1 MNDKNKL
8 PCFTPTFENG
18 GYWEYYRD
26 LERQFENFLESVP
39 YLSGNENT
47 YSFRLANLILA
58 IGAHIDSA
66 FKEMARYPEFSTKYP
81 LILKKKTGGPRNPT
95 IRDYYDL
102 AVEYKLPQRK
112 VAFKRLP
119 EQELVIPFQ
128 QYAKVENKVIIPD
141 WWHVY
146 NNVKHHF
153 SENFE
158 KANLKNVRNALA
170 GAFLLN
176 IIHIPAYIRLMEY
189 RVVTVQPKGVGFA
202 VFLLSSDWK
211 EKAIK
216 KGLKLKRHGVVETP
230 LFSYDYVKE
239 DERFVS
245 PDSPQ

>member
-8 PCFTPTFENG
+8 LCFTPTFENG

-26 LERQFENFLESVP
+26 LERQFENFSESVP

-81 LILKKKTGGPRNPT
+81 LILKKESGEPRNPT

-112 VAFKRLP
+112 VMFKRLP
-119 EQELVIPFQ
+119 EREQVIPFQ
-128 QYAKVENKVIIPD
+128 QFVKVKDKIMTPD

-158 KANLKNVRNALA
+158 KANLKNIRDILA

-176 IIHIPAYIRLMEY
+176 IVHVPAYLRLIEY
-189 RVVTVQPKGVGFA
+189 
-202 VFLLSSDWK
+202 
-211 EKAIK
+211 
-216 KGLKLKRHGVVETP
+216 GVVKSGYTMKVSFTLNTGWQERVKELIRKNKSLGNIETA
-230 LFSYDYVKE
+230 LFSYDYRKE
-239 DERFVS
+239 DESLASSDF
-245 PDSPQ
+245 PQ

>member
-1 MNDKNKL
+1 MFYAN
-8 PCFTPTFENG
+8 FENG

-26 LERQFENFLESVP
+26 LERQFENFLELVP

-81 LILKKKTGGPRNPT
+81 YILKKGTGEPRIPT
-95 IRDYYDL
+95 IREYYDL
-102 AVEYKLPQRK
+102 AMEYKLPQRK
-112 VAFKRLP
+112 VIFKRLP
-119 EQELVIPFQ
+119 EREQVVPFHQ
-128 QYAKVENKVIIPD
+128 FVKVKDKIITPD

-158 KANLKNVRNALA
+158 EANLKNTRNALA

-176 IIHIPAYIRLMEY
+176 IIHVPAYVRLIKYDVIKDSMRKWSFPLKAGWQE
-189 RVVTVQPKGVGFA
+189 GFMNLA
-202 VFLLSSDWK
+202 
-211 EKAIK
+211 K
-216 KGLKLKRHGVVETP
+216 KGKRFGVAETP

-239 DERFVS
+239 DESLASSDF
-245 PDSPQ
+245 PQ